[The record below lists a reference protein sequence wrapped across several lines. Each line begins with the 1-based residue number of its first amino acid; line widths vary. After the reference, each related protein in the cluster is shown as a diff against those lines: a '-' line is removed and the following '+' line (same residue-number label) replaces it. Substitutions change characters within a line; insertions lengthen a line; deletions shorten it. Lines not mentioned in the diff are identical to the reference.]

1 MVQNI
6 VNEKYEV
13 MNRNQK
19 WFVGDGIIGLKK
31 KRVEFFIRV
40 QISSRF
46 YELKSSMWEFFLKEE
61 LHVSVKN
68 TKM

>member
-1 MVQNI
+1 MQNA
-6 VNEKYEV
+6 VNEKNEV
-13 MNRNQK
+13 MNMNQN
-19 WFVGDGIIGLKK
+19 WVVGERMIGLKK